1 MHIIKWATWSTVQ
14 HCIAA
19 CQCSSDM
26 KKAVEQL
33 KATVAASTGTSSQA
47 VTDAVTAIQ
56 EQLLAASTDTAAAML
71 EGELGMPSAHDVLK
85 GAMLLEQS
93 LP

>member
-1 MHIIKWATWSTVQ
+1 
-14 HCIAA
+14 
-19 CQCSSDM
+19 M

-33 KATVAASTGTSSQA
+33 KATVAASTGTGSQA

-71 EGELGMPSAHDVLK
+71 EGELGMLSAHDVLK
-85 GAMLLEQS
+85 GAMLLMLS
-93 LP
+93 LPYKISCLVFPTTVQLQR